1 MKYILENVKVLDF
14 SRLLPGPY
22 ATEILVDFG
31 AEVIKIEEAV
41 KGDYLREYEAKEEEF
56 GAAFASLNRG
66 KKSIT
71 VNIHSKEDNKKL
83 LKLIENTD
91 IIVESFRPGVM
102 KKAGLDYESVC
113 NIKPDII
120 YCSISGFGQYGSMSL
135 KAGHDLTYLSY
146 SGLLD
151 LMTKNIVDTK
161 IEAIVPPI
169 LISDISASMNTI
181 VAILA
186 AYINKLKTGEGQY
199 IDISILDSI
208 YRNCMPLILPNY
220 LASKEKPKFDNNT
233 LYGAYAN
240 YSVYKTKD
248 KKMISVAAI
257 EWKFWKKFC
266 DVIGHPEYVELIDD
280 DDAMKKLRYYISE
293 IILQKTQKE
302 WMMIL
307 EDKDACVA
315 PVVEIEDVKF
325 VENLIKKK
333 LLTGTIF
340 LENPIRFSTIKKV
353 SSKDVPRLGEQ
364 NDSLREEKNQI

>member
-1 MKYILENVKVLDF
+1 MEYILENVKVLDF

-41 KGDYLREYEAKEEEF
+41 KGDYLREYEAKEGEF

-66 KKSIT
+66 KKSIA
-71 VNIHSKEDNKKL
+71 VNIHSKEDYKKI
-83 LKLIENTD
+83 LKLIEHTD

-102 KKAGLDYESVC
+102 KKAGLDYQSVC

-181 VAILA
+181 VAILI

-199 IDISILDSI
+199 IDISILDGI
-208 YRNCMPLILPNY
+208 YRNCMPIILPNY
-220 LASKEKPKFDNNT
+220 LASREKPKFDSNT

-266 DVIGHPEYVELIDD
+266 DAIGHPEYVELIDD
-280 DDAMKKLRYYISE
+280 DNAMKELRYCISE

-333 LLTGTIF
+333 LLTDNIL
-340 LENPIRFSTIKKV
+340 LENPINFSTIKKV
-353 SSKDVPRLGEQ
+353 SNKDVPRLGEQ

>member
-71 VNIHSKEDNKKL
+71 VNIHSKEDNKKI